1 MGFEFIFTLL
11 KASKSW
17 IFDFLKNAIVSAGL
31 LTVPLTAFTNE
42 SGEVV
47 HLARR
52 SNDTLNSDMLGAGTP
67 PPSYDEVFAYNSTES
82 IDQSVAVLVNPGQ
95 LILTTIWW

>member
-1 MGFEFIFTLL
+1 ML
-11 KASKSW
+11 A
-17 IFDFLKNAIVSAGL
+17 
-31 LTVPLTAFTNE
+31 VPLTAFTNE

-67 PPSYDEVFAYNSTES
+67 PPSYAEVLAYISTES
-82 IDQSVAVLVNPGQ
+82 IDQSGAVLVNPGKSIL
-95 LILTTIWW
+95 LIFTLGIISDIRRHKNGTRNESDR

>member
-1 MGFEFIFTLL
+1 M
-11 KASKSW
+11 
-17 IFDFLKNAIVSAGL
+17 
-31 LTVPLTAFTNE
+31 TVPLTAFTNE

-95 LILTTIWW
+95 LILTTI

>member
-1 MGFEFIFTLL
+1 MYL
-11 KASKSW
+11 KLN
-17 IFDFLKNAIVSAGL
+17 FDVKDAFVSAGL
-31 LTVPLTAFTNE
+31 LAVPLTAFTSE

-67 PPSYDEVFAYNSTES
+67 PPSYAEVLAYISTETIDQPGAVFA
-82 IDQSVAVLVNPGQ
+82 NPGQ
-95 LILTTIWW
+95 LIHIKFTITRKLEF